1 MRFTKWTA
9 VRLLALGLKVTLVCR
24 LRNDRM
30 ASRDW
35 GVPVGYHEDSLVAMN
50 WIQSAADGDCL
61 PFLSNAWE

>member
-9 VRLLALGLKVTLVCR
+9 VRLLALGLKVTL
-24 LRNDRM
+24 
-30 ASRDW
+30 
-35 GVPVGYHEDSLVAMN
+35 VGYHEDSLVAMN